1 MLQTRRIAPGIA
13 CAIYLLFAGACFHL
27 IGRDDAPWLALGE
40 GLFTLLGAIGLACAA
55 IAAPRRRPMI
65 VLAGTLPLVGW
76 FVATPDNSGPPFLV
90 ASRITP
96 AVAAVLAIAGGLEP

>member
-76 FVATPDNSGPPFLV
+76 FVV
-90 ASRITP
+90 ASLITP